1 MTLEHLI
8 NVVRL
13 GRQLTPAQSRAV
25 AAQLER
31 IPAMERTL
39 AAKDKD
45 FTQLSIAYS
54 SAIEAGKAKGVQFT
68 AEDRGYVDNALAEC
82 ERLKEAVR
90 WERECRGVW
99 SWLNNTLGNVRADLE
114 IQGSMWA
121 ARKAVEELLCT
132 TKLAANASE
141 PTRRRRN
148 WNC

>member
-1 MTLEHLI
+1 MTIENLI
-8 NVVRL
+8 NIVRL
-13 GRQLTPAQSRAV
+13 GRKLTPAQSRAV
-25 AAQLER
+25 CAQLER

-68 AEDRGYVDNALAEC
+68 ADECGYVCDALEEC
-82 ERLKEAVR
+82 ERLKDAVR

-114 IQGSMWA
+114 IQRSTLA
-121 ARKAVEELLCT
+121 ASKAVGELI
-132 TKLAANASE
+132 
-141 PTRRRRN
+141 
-148 WNC
+148 